1 MQLHG
6 NARTTPYI
14 RREMVR
20 RVRER
25 AEPVTE
31 TAAALGVSAR
41 TVYKWL
47 DRYEREGEAGLL
59 DRSSRP
65 TCCPHA
71 TSAGVVRQIDK
82 LRRRRLTAWQISRRL
97 AVPRSTVSAWL
108 KRLGLAKLDALEP
121 KPEIVRYEYE
131 HPGDLLHLDTKKLA
145 RIRRPGHRIH
155 GDRSKRAYGVG
166 WENAHVA
173 IDDHSR
179 VAYVEVLPCPLPTH
193 LHSVPAASRRAL
205 RFDGSSGAPSDD
217 RQRAW
222 LRLEALQS
230 PMPSTRDPAHLHPAL
245 HPQNQ
250 RQSRTLHPHTQGA
263 VGLRHLLPDLS
274 STYSSSTALA
284 QPLQSSPSPRR
295 HRHDTADRSALR
307 GEFVNNLPR
316 THT

>member
-82 LRRRRLTAWQISRRL
+82 DQQLTFLLPQPEVDYIVL
-97 AVPRSTVSAWL
+97 APGGLYMFPRSDGVLLGGTHERGMETLDPDPDA
-108 KRLGLAKLDALEP
+108 KRRILAGHERLFAGRQQQPPSQGGEGLYS
-121 KPEIVRYEYE
+121 I
-131 HPGDLLHLDTKKLA
+131 
-145 RIRRPGHRIH
+145 
-155 GDRSKRAYGVG
+155 
-166 WENAHVA
+166 
-173 IDDHSR
+173 
-179 VAYVEVLPCPLPTH
+179 LP
-193 LHSVPAASRRAL
+193 
-205 RFDGSSGAPSDD
+205 
-217 RQRAW
+217 
-222 LRLEALQS
+222 
-230 PMPSTRDPAHLHPAL
+230 
-245 HPQNQ
+245 PQ
-250 RQSRTLHPHTQGA
+250 
-263 VGLRHLLPDLS
+263 
-274 STYSSSTALA
+274 
-284 QPLQSSPSPRR
+284 PR
-295 HRHDTADRSALR
+295 
-307 GEFVNNLPR
+307 
-316 THT
+316 

>member
-82 LRRRRLTAWQISRRL
+82 LRRRRLTAWQIS
-97 AVPRSTVSAWL
+97 
-108 KRLGLAKLDALEP
+108 
-121 KPEIVRYEYE
+121 
-131 HPGDLLHLDTKKLA
+131 
-145 RIRRPGHRIH
+145 
-155 GDRSKRAYGVG
+155 
-166 WENAHVA
+166 
-173 IDDHSR
+173 
-179 VAYVEVLPCPLPTH
+179 
-193 LHSVPAASRRAL
+193 
-205 RFDGSSGAPSDD
+205 
-217 RQRAW
+217 
-222 LRLEALQS
+222 
-230 PMPSTRDPAHLHPAL
+230 
-245 HPQNQ
+245 
-250 RQSRTLHPHTQGA
+250 
-263 VGLRHLLPDLS
+263 
-274 STYSSSTALA
+274 
-284 QPLQSSPSPRR
+284 
-295 HRHDTADRSALR
+295 
-307 GEFVNNLPR
+307 
-316 THT
+316 

>member
-82 LRRRRLTAWQISRRL
+82 LRRRRLGVSFFGTRMWKGRARF
-97 AVPRSTVSAWL
+97 STSIG
-108 KRLGLAKLDALEP
+108 R
-121 KPEIVRYEYE
+121 
-131 HPGDLLHLDTKKLA
+131 
-145 RIRRPGHRIH
+145 
-155 GDRSKRAYGVG
+155 
-166 WENAHVA
+166 
-173 IDDHSR
+173 
-179 VAYVEVLPCPLPTH
+179 
-193 LHSVPAASRRAL
+193 
-205 RFDGSSGAPSDD
+205 
-217 RQRAW
+217 
-222 LRLEALQS
+222 
-230 PMPSTRDPAHLHPAL
+230 
-245 HPQNQ
+245 
-250 RQSRTLHPHTQGA
+250 
-263 VGLRHLLPDLS
+263 
-274 STYSSSTALA
+274 
-284 QPLQSSPSPRR
+284 
-295 HRHDTADRSALR
+295 
-307 GEFVNNLPR
+307 
-316 THT
+316 

>member
-179 VAYVEVLPCPLPTH
+179 VAYVEVLPAEDQHTCT
-193 LHSVPAASRRAL
+193 AL
-205 RFDGSSGAPSDD
+205 L
-217 RQRAW
+217 QRAVEHFASMGVAVRRVMTDNGPGYVSKRFN
-222 LRLEALQS
+222 RLC
-230 PMPSTRDPAHLHPAL
+230 H
-245 HPQNQ
+245 
-250 RQSRTLHPHTQGA
+250 
-263 VGLRHLLPDLS
+263 
-274 STYSSSTALA
+274 
-284 QPLQSSPSPRR
+284 
-295 HRHDTADRSALR
+295 
-307 GEFVNNLPR
+307 
-316 THT
+316 